1 MSEDYEGSV
10 QFVGVAS
17 RDDEA
22 AMQDFVDRHELSGF
36 PHISDE
42 AGEVWERFGV
52 VGQPAWVF
60 ATASGDYE
68 VVFGAIPEDELRE
81 KLDALAG
88 T

>member
-1 MSEDYEGSV
+1 M

-22 AMQDFVDRHELSGF
+22 AMQDFVDKHGLSGF
-36 PHISDE
+36 PNISDE

-52 VGQPAWVF
+52 FDQPAWVF

-68 VVFGAIPEDELRE
+68 VVFGRIPEDELRE
-81 KLDALAG
+81 RLDGLAG
-88 T
+88 V